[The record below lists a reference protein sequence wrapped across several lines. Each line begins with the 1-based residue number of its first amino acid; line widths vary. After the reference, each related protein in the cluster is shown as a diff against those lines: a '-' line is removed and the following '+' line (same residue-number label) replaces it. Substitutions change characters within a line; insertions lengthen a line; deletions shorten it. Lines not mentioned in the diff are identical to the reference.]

1 MQGLSDISHQD
12 REPPAADTL
21 PLAAGL
27 PAGPPPHSLSPHSL
41 PSQNPAHQA
50 PAPNGLGHAPIAPAA
65 PAHPMVPMPF
75 NLMLGIA
82 TRAEEAGRIDEAEPI
97 AAHLMRAF
105 PDEPRVLHLAG
116 IIAFRTNRR
125 PLAVSLLERAIAREP
140 RNGLYL
146 RNISEMYRVVGR
158 LDDALGAARR
168 AVALQPGDSAALHN
182 QAVIHHERGE
192 IELGLACS
200 RRAVSLR
207 PDMAGAHFAIAE
219 AQLLRGEYAEG
230 WEEYEWRFRM
240 PSVPPLLPPPLQRGR
255 AQWGGSS
262 LGQSRLLLIGDQGFG
277 DVIQFSRYIPWA
289 VARGQ
294 PTVLATSNE
303 MAPLMRRMFPDLAI
317 ATNWAECANSAA
329 YCPLSGLPRLHGT
342 RLDTIPPPLPIPVDP
357 ERAAL
362 WRTKLD
368 LAIPPGLR
376 RVGLVWAGRP
386 THRND
391 RNRTMPLALLAR
403 PLAEVPGI
411 ALVSLQKGEA
421 AAEIASYTG
430 RAMLADAARDITDY
444 EDTVAILAMLDL
456 VVTVDTSVAHIAGAM
471 GRPCWILLPFTCDW
485 RWLRERAD
493 SPWYPSV
500 RLFRQRAAARW
511 DEPLAAVA
519 AALISGM
526 GGFRDP

>member
-1 MQGLSDISHQD
+1 MQVLSDIPPHD
-12 REPPAADTL
+12 RDRPVADML
-21 PLAAGL
+21 PLAV
-27 PAGPPPHSLSPHSL
+27 PSP
-41 PSQNPAHQA
+41 
-50 PAPNGLGHAPIAPAA
+50 
-65 PAHPMVPMPF
+65 PMVPMPL

-97 AAHLMRAF
+97 AAHLLKAA
-105 PDEPRVLHLAG
+105 PEDPRVLHLAG
-116 IIAFRTNRR
+116 IVAFRTNKR
-125 PLAVSLLERAIAREP
+125 PLAVTLLEQAIAREP
-140 RNGLYL
+140 RNGLFL

-158 LDDALGAARR
+158 LDDALSAARR

-200 RRAVSLR
+200 RRAVGLR
-207 PDMAGAHFAIAE
+207 PDLAGAHFAIAE

-240 PSVPPLLPPPLQRGR
+240 AGVPSLLPAPLQRGR
-255 AQWGGSS
+255 SQWGGGS
-262 LGQSRLLLIGDQGFG
+262 LGQGRLLLIGDQGFG
-277 DVIQFSRYIPWA
+277 DVIQFSRYVPWA

-294 PTVLATSNE
+294 PTILATSNE
-303 MAPLMRRMFPDLAI
+303 MAPLMRRMFPDLPI
-317 ATNWAECANSAA
+317 ATNWAECTQFAA

-342 RLDTIPPPLPIPVDP
+342 RLDTIPPPLPIPIDP
-357 ERAAL
+357 ERATL

-368 LAIPPGLR
+368 LAIPLGLR

-391 RNRTMPLALLAR
+391 RNRSMALSVLAP
-403 PLAEVPGI
+403 PLAEVPSI

-421 AAEIASYTG
+421 AAEVSSYAG

-444 EDTVAILAMLDL
+444 DDTVAAIAALDL
-456 VVTVDTSVAHIAGAM
+456 VVAVDTSVAHIAGAM
-471 GRPCWILLPFTCDW
+471 GKPCWVLLPFTGDW
-485 RWLRERAD
+485 RWLRDRVD
-493 SPWYPSV
+493 SPWYPSL
-500 RLFRQRAAARW
+500 RLFRQKTPGRW

-519 AALISGM
+519 AELAT
-526 GGFRDP
+526 FA

>member
-1 MQGLSDISHQD
+1 MQGLSDVPLQD
-12 REPPAADTL
+12 RDTPLAETL
-21 PLAAGL
+21 PLA
-27 PAGPPPHSLSPHSL
+27 
-41 PSQNPAHQA
+41 
-50 PAPNGLGHAPIAPAA
+50 PAP
-65 PAHPMVPMPF
+65 PMVSMPLS
-75 NLMLGIA
+75 LMLGIA

-97 AAHLMRAF
+97 AASLLKAA
-105 PDEPRVLHLAG
+105 PEDSRVLHLGG
-116 IIAFRTNRR
+116 IVAFRTERR
-125 PLAVSLLERAIAREP
+125 TLAVSLLERAIAREP

-158 LDDALGAARR
+158 LDDALAAARH

-240 PSVPPLLPPPLQRGR
+240 PGVPALLPVALQRGR
-255 AQWGGSS
+255 SQWGGGS
-262 LGQSRLLLIGDQGFG
+262 LGTGRLLLIGDQGFG

-289 VARGQ
+289 LAKGQ
-294 PTVLATSNE
+294 PTILATSVE

-317 ATNWAECANSAA
+317 ATNWAECTMFAA
-329 YCPLSGLPRLHGT
+329 FCPLSGLPRLHGT
-342 RLDTIPPPLPIPVDP
+342 RLDTIPPALPIPIDP

-368 LAIPPGLR
+368 LAIPAGLR

-391 RNRTMPLALLAR
+391 RNRTMALSTLAPPLADGARHRAGQSAEGRCFGRGHRLFRARHAGRCRAGHHGLRGHGGGDRGAR
-403 PLAEVPGI
+403 PRGDGGHLGGAYRGCDGEAVLGSLALHMRLALAAGEAGH
-411 ALVSLQKGEA
+411 ALVSVFA
-421 AAEIASYTG
+421 ALPAAGTGALG
-430 RAMLADAARDITDY
+430 RAAGRARRGARQD
-444 EDTVAILAMLDL
+444 
-456 VVTVDTSVAHIAGAM
+456 HIA
-471 GRPCWILLPFTCDW
+471 
-485 RWLRERAD
+485 
-493 SPWYPSV
+493 
-500 RLFRQRAAARW
+500 
-511 DEPLAAVA
+511 
-519 AALISGM
+519 
-526 GGFRDP
+526 

>member
-1 MQGLSDISHQD
+1 
-12 REPPAADTL
+12 
-21 PLAAGL
+21 
-27 PAGPPPHSLSPHSL
+27 
-41 PSQNPAHQA
+41 
-50 PAPNGLGHAPIAPAA
+50 
-65 PAHPMVPMPF
+65 MVPMPLS
-75 NLMLGIA
+75 LMLGIA
-82 TRAEEAGRIDEAEPI
+82 SRAEEAGRMDEAEPI
-97 AAHLMRAF
+97 AAHLLKAV
-105 PDEPRVLHLAG
+105 PDDPRVLHLAG
-116 IIAFRTNRR
+116 IVAFRTGKRM
-125 PLAVSLLERAIAREP
+125 LAVTLLERAVAREP
-140 RNGLYL
+140 RNGLFL

-168 AVALQPGDSAALHN
+168 AVALQPGDAAALHN

-200 RRAVSLR
+200 RRAVTLR

-240 PSVPPLLPPPLQRGR
+240 AGVPSPLPAALQRGR
-255 AQWGGSS
+255 SQWGGGS
-262 LGQSRLLLIGDQGFG
+262 LGSGRLLLIGDQGFG

-294 PTVLATSNE
+294 PTILATSNE
-303 MAPLMRRMFPDLAI
+303 MAPLMRRMFPDLPI
-317 ATNWAECANSAA
+317 ATNWAECTMFAA
-329 YCPLSGLPRLHGT
+329 WCPLSGLPRLHGT

-357 ERAAL
+357 ERAGL

-368 LAIPPGLR
+368 LAIPSGLR

-391 RNRTMPLALLAR
+391 RNRTMALSVLAP

-411 ALVSLQKGEA
+411 ALVSLQKGDA
-421 AAEIASYTG
+421 AAEVTSYAG

-444 EDTVAILAMLDL
+444 DDTVAAITALDL

-471 GRPCWILLPFTCDW
+471 GRPCWLLLPFTGDW
-485 RWLRERAD
+485 RWLRDRTD
-493 SPWYPSV
+493 SPWYPSM
-500 RLFRQRAAARW
+500 RLFRQTAPGRW

-519 AALISGM
+519 AALA
-526 GGFRDP
+526 RV

>member
-1 MQGLSDISHQD
+1 MQVLSDISPLD
-12 REPPAADTL
+12 RDKPPAETPPSVAAYPGV
-21 PLAAGL
+21 PLA
-27 PAGPPPHSLSPHSL
+27 SPH
-41 PSQNPAHQA
+41 
-50 PAPNGLGHAPIAPAA
+50 AA
-65 PAHPMVPMPF
+65 PSPPMVPMPLS
-75 NLMLGIA
+75 LMLGIA

-97 AAHLMRAF
+97 AAHLLKAA
-105 PDEPRVLHLAG
+105 PEDSRVLHLAG
-116 IIAFRTNRR
+116 IVAFRTNKRA
-125 PLAVSLLERAIAREP
+125 LAVTLLEQAIAKEP
-140 RNGLYL
+140 RNGLFL

-168 AVALQPGDSAALHN
+168 AVALQPADAAALHN

-200 RRAVSLR
+200 RRAVGLR

-240 PSVPPLLPPPLQRGR
+240 AGVPSPLPVALQRGR
-255 AQWGGSS
+255 SQWGGGS
-262 LGQSRLLLIGDQGFG
+262 LGQGRLLLIGDQGFG

-294 PTVLATSNE
+294 PTILATSNE
-303 MAPLMRRMFPDLAI
+303 MAPLMRRMFPDLPI
-317 ATNWAECANSAA
+317 ATHWAECTMFAA

-357 ERAAL
+357 ERATL

-368 LAIPPGLR
+368 LAIPPRLR

-391 RNRTMPLALLAR
+391 RNRTMALSVLAP

-411 ALVSLQKGEA
+411 ALVSLQKGDA
-421 AAEIASYTG
+421 ATEVSSYAG

-444 EDTVAILAMLDL
+444 EDTVAAIAALDL
-456 VVTVDTSVAHIAGAM
+456 VITVDTSVAHIAGAM
-471 GRPCWILLPFTCDW
+471 GRPCWVLLPFTCDW
-485 RWLRERAD
+485 RWLRDRPD
-493 SPWYPSV
+493 SPWYPSL
-500 RLFRQRAAARW
+500 RLFRQKTPGRW

-519 AALISGM
+519 AELATLT
-526 GGFRDP
+526 

>member
-1 MQGLSDISHQD
+1 MQVLSDNPPQD
-12 REPPAADTL
+12 REL
-21 PLAAGL
+21 PLAESLPLARHPGPPTGL
-27 PAGPPPHSLSPHSL
+27 PTTTG
-41 PSQNPAHQA
+41 
-50 PAPNGLGHAPIAPAA
+50 AA
-65 PAHPMVPMPF
+65 QPMVPMPL

-82 TRAEEAGRIDEAEPI
+82 TRAEEAGRVDEAEPL
-97 AAHLMRAF
+97 AAHLLKAL
-105 PDEPRVLHLAG
+105 PEDQRVLHLAG
-116 IIAFRTNRR
+116 IVAFRTDRR
-125 PLAVSLLERAIAREP
+125 ALAVSLLERAIAKEP

-158 LDDALGAARR
+158 LDDALAAARR
-168 AVALQPGDSAALHN
+168 AVALQPGDAAALHN

-192 IELGLACS
+192 IEFGLACS
-200 RRAVSLR
+200 RRAVGLR

-240 PSVPPLLPPPLQRGR
+240 PGVPSLLPTALQRGR
-255 AQWGGSS
+255 SQWGGSS
-262 LGQSRLLLIGDQGFG
+262 LGTGRLLLIGDQGFG

-289 VARGQ
+289 LAKGQ

-303 MAPLMRRMFPDLAI
+303 MAPLMRRMFPDLPI
-317 ATNWAECANSAA
+317 ASNWAECSMFAA

-376 RVGLVWAGRP
+376 RVGIVWAGRP

-391 RNRTMPLALLAR
+391 RNRSMALSTLVQ
-403 PLAEVPGI
+403 PLAEVAGI
-411 ALVSLQKGEA
+411 ALVSLQKGDA
-421 AAEIASYTG
+421 AAEVTSYTG
-430 RAMLADAARDITDY
+430 RAMLADAARDIIDY
-444 EDTVAILAMLDL
+444 EDTVAAIAALDL
-456 VVTVDTSVAHIAGAM
+456 IITVDTSVAHIAGAM
-471 GRPCWILLPFTCDW
+471 GRPCWVLLPFTSDW
-485 RWLRERAD
+485 RWLRDRAD

-500 RLFRQRAAARW
+500 RLFRQRAPSRW
-511 DEPLAAVA
+511 DEPLAALA
-519 AALISGM
+519 AELS
-526 GGFRDP
+526 RS

>member
-1 MQGLSDISHQD
+1 MQVLSDSPPED
-12 REPPAADTL
+12 RDVRLAHTL
-21 PLAAGL
+21 PLTVAQPPSAAL
-27 PAGPPPHSLSPHSL
+27 SAVPA
-41 PSQNPAHQA
+41 Q
-50 PAPNGLGHAPIAPAA
+50 
-65 PAHPMVPMPF
+65 PMVPMPLP
-75 NLMLGIA
+75 LMLGIA
-82 TRAEEAGRIDEAEPI
+82 TRAEETGRLDEAEPI
-97 AAHLMRAF
+97 AAHLLKAA
-105 PDEPRVLHLAG
+105 PEDPRVLHLAG
-116 IIAFRTNRR
+116 IVAFRSNRR
-125 PLAVSLLERAIAREP
+125 PLAVTLMERAIAKDP
-140 RNGLYL
+140 RNGLFL

-158 LDDALGAARR
+158 LDDALAASRR
-168 AVALQPGDSAALHN
+168 AVALQPGDATALHN

-192 IELGLACS
+192 IEFGLACS

-219 AQLLRGEYAEG
+219 AQLLRGDYAEG

-240 PSVPPLLPPPLQRGR
+240 PGVPALLPAALRRGR
-255 AQWGGSS
+255 SQWGGGSM
-262 LGQSRLLLIGDQGFG
+262 GHGRLLLIGDQGFG

-294 PTVLATSNE
+294 PTMLATSNE
-303 MAPLMRRMFPDLAI
+303 MAPLMRRMFPDLPI
-317 ATNWAECANSAA
+317 ATNWAECSQFAA

-391 RNRTMPLALLAR
+391 RNRTMALSTLAP

-411 ALVSLQKGEA
+411 ALVSLQKGDA
-421 AAEIASYTG
+421 AAEVASYAG
-430 RAMLADAARDITDY
+430 RAILADAARDITDY
-444 EDTVAILAMLDL
+444 EDTVAAIAALDL

-471 GRPCWILLPFTCDW
+471 GRPCWVLLPFTSDW

-493 SPWYPSV
+493 SLWYPSL
-500 RLFRQRAAARW
+500 RLFRQTAPARW
-511 DEPLAAVA
+511 AEPLAAVA
-519 AALISGM
+519 AALAGS
-526 GGFRDP
+526 